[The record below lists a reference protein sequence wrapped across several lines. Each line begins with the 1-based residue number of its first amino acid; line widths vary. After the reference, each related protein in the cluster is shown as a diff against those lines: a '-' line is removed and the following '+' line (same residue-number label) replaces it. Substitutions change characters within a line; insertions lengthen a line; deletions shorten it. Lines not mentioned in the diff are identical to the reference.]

1 MEGRVHA
8 QNDEFGHSR
17 VDTHIPP
24 WSAHMHALKHAHT
37 HTHTEKQQQMF
48 QCPDHWTGEACQSQQ
63 CWYDYSLSTL
73 TKCCWRPCDC
83 LRS

>member
-37 HTHTEKQQQMF
+37 HTHIQKSSNKCSNVLITGQEKPVRANSAGMII
-48 QCPDHWTGEACQSQQ
+48 
-63 CWYDYSLSTL
+63 LSAL
-73 TKCCWRPCDC
+73 
-83 LRS
+83 